1 LKYFYIDNMKFNY
14 NLEFN
19 AQNSKNSWK
28 HTVSLIEYCDTLGI
42 AIPHYCY
49 HKNLSIAGNCRMC
62 LIELK
67 KSPKPVVSCSMNAKS
82 SLAANTEIYTNSPLV
97 KKARENVMEFLL
109 LNHPLDC
116 PICDQGGE
124 CDLQD
129 QSLFFGI
136 TKKRFFSFKRVV
148 TDKNLGTIV
157 KTVMTRCIHCTRC
170 VRFATEIAGVEDLG
184 VFGRGENSEIG
195 TYVEKAFQ
203 SELSGN
209 VIDICP
215 VGALTSKPYPFVGR
229 SWELKKV
236 SSIDPSDGFGSNI
249 QVYLKNNKII
259 KILPGHNNIQWISD
273 KTRFIFDGMF
283 STNRNLNKF
292 LITNNKKIDLSWK
305 TIFQK
310 IVTLVYLQD
319 HLSRH
324 LLKINPF
331 VLLLEDTLSIET
343 LTILLIIQKK
353 YSFFLLRKVNNTKIS
368 NDFEESLQLNNLNF
382 SDSNSCLIVG
392 TNPRF
397 ESPYLNLK
405 LKKRFMKGNFKVFSI
420 GSKTDLTFPT
430 ISLGSNL
437 KKLKTI
443 VEGNSSICTNL
454 KSSKNLLTI
463 TSTETLKREDSF
475 SFPQLFDVFT
485 NLASKAKGS
494 FNLLNTSI
502 NENGVNILNS
512 FNILK
517 KNELNKTTGLFF
529 INSNSKSIT
538 LFDNL
543 IELQLLNYFNSV
555 KPNTLLIE
563 QNSECFLL
571 KSANR
576 LNILNYMYL
585 PNNVFFESFGSYIN
599 TTGEFK
605 KTSKIVSSMQNTKD
619 DWQILRKMFGSLSKI
634 NFISNPKTNSLIS
647 YSCNNLFNFKNFTNF
662 LFLTTKSLSKNSAY
676 LKSENQNFKLKK
688 KLKKI
693 KLINTQFKKWI
704 EDFYI
709 GGLDNYSR
717 NSKTMTSCSLIL
729 RKSSITF

>member
-1 LKYFYIDNMKFNY
+1 MKFNY
-14 NLEFN
+14 TLEFN
-19 AQNSKNSWK
+19 TQNSKNEWK

-42 AIPHYCY
+42 TIPHYCY

-136 TKKRFFSFKRVV
+136 TKKRFFSFKRIV

-195 TYVEKAFQ
+195 TYVEKTFQ

-209 VIDICP
+209 VVDICP

-229 SWELKKV
+229 SWELKKI
-236 SSIDPSDGFGSNI
+236 SSIDPSDSFGTNI

-259 KILPGHNNIQWISD
+259 KILPGHNDIQWISD
-273 KTRFIFDGMF
+273 KTRFLFDGMF
-283 STNRNLNKF
+283 STNRSLNKF
-292 LITNNKKIDLSWK
+292 LLNKNEKLELSWK
-305 TIFQK
+305 DTFKK
-310 IVTLVYLQD
+310 IIALIYLQD

-324 LLKINPF
+324 LLQINPF
-331 VLLLEDTLSIET
+331 IILLEETLSIET
-343 LTILLIIQKK
+343 LSILLIIQKK
-353 YSFFLLRKVNNTKIS
+353 YPFFLLRKGNETKIS

-382 SDSNSCLIVG
+382 ENSDTCLLIG
-392 TNPRF
+392 TNPRY

-405 LKKRFMKGNFKVFSI
+405 LKKRFMKGNFKIYSI
-420 GSKTDLTFPT
+420 NSKTDLTFPT
-430 ISLGSNL
+430 ISLGSNI
-437 KKLKTI
+437 KKFKDI
-443 VEGNSSICTNL
+443 IEGNSSICTNF
-454 KSSKNLLTI
+454 KNSKNLLAI
-463 TSTETLKREDSF
+463 ANTELFNRNDSF
-475 SFPQLFDVFT
+475 GVLQLFNVFT
-485 NLASKAKGS
+485 KLNSKKHAS
-494 FNLLNTSI
+494 FNLLNSSL
-502 NENGVNILNS
+502 NQNGVNALNS
-512 FNILK
+512 FKLLK
-517 KNELNKTTGLFF
+517 KNELKKSAGLFF
-529 INSNSKSIT
+529 INSSSKTMSPFNDI
-538 LFDNL
+538 
-543 IELQLLNYFNSV
+543 IELQLLNYCELINE
-555 KPNTLLIE
+555 NTFILE
-563 QNSECFLL
+563 QNTKCIAL
-571 KSANR
+571 KSANH

-585 PNNVFFESFGSYIN
+585 PNNAFFENFGRYIN
-599 TTGEFK
+599 TAGEIK

-619 DWQILRKMFGSLSKI
+619 DWQILRKILGSLSKI
-634 NFISNPKTNSLIS
+634 NYISNPKINNLIHF
-647 YSCNNLFNFKNFTNF
+647 SCNNLFDFKNFTNF
-662 LFLTTKSLSKNSAY
+662 LFLTTKSLSKNSNY
-676 LKSENQNFKLKK
+676 LKSKNQKFKLKIS
-688 KLKKI
+688 LKKI
-693 KLINTQFKKWI
+693 KLTNTQIKKWI

-709 GGLDNYSR
+709 GGFDNYSKS
-717 NSKTMTSCSLIL
+717 SKTMNSCSIVL
-729 RKSSITF
+729 RKNSITF

>member
-1 LKYFYIDNMKFNY
+1 MKFNY

-19 AQNSKNSWK
+19 TQNSKNDWK

-42 AIPHYCY
+42 TIPHYCY

-97 KKARENVMEFLL
+97 KKSRENVMEFLL

-136 TKKRFFSFKRVV
+136 SKKRFFSFKRIV

-170 VRFATEIAGVEDLG
+170 VRFSTEIAGVESLG

-215 VGALTSKPYPFVGR
+215 VGALTSKPYPFAGR

-236 SSIDPSDGFGSNI
+236 ASIDPSDGFGVNI
-249 QVYLKNNKII
+249 QVYLKNNKVI
-259 KILPGHNNIQWISD
+259 KVLPGYNDIQWISD
-273 KTRFIFDGMF
+273 KTRFLFDGMF
-283 STNRNLNKF
+283 STGRDVNKF
-292 LITNNKKIDLSWK
+292 LLTKNKKTDLSWK
-305 TIFQK
+305 DTFKK

-324 LLKINPF
+324 LLKINPIIIM
-331 VLLLEDTLSIET
+331 LEETLSIET
-343 LTILLIIQKK
+343 LSILLIIQKK
-353 YSFFLLRKVNNTKIS
+353 YPFILLRKANETKIS
-368 NDFEESLQLNNLNF
+368 NDFEEDLQLNNLNF
-382 SDSNSCLIVG
+382 ENSDTCLLIG
-392 TNPRF
+392 INPRY

-405 LKKRFMKGNFKVFSI
+405 LKKRFLNGNFQVFSI
-420 GSKTDLTFPT
+420 NSKTDLTFPT
-430 ISLGSNL
+430 VCLGSSL
-437 KKLKTI
+437 KKFKSI
-443 VEGNSSICTNL
+443 VEGNSSVCTTFKNT
-454 KSSKNLLTI
+454 KNLLTI
-463 TSTETLKREDSF
+463 TNTELFRRKDAYGIS
-475 SFPQLFDVFT
+475 QLFNT
-485 NLASKAKGS
+485 IIESSARTKKS

-512 FNILK
+512 FKNIK
-517 KNELNKTTGLFF
+517 KNELNKIAGLFF
-529 INSNSKSIT
+529 INNNSKTISM
-538 LFDNL
+538 FNKM
-543 IELQLLNYFNSV
+543 IELQLLNYFNV
-555 KPNTLLIE
+555 IKTNTFIIE
-563 QNSECFLL
+563 QNNKCITSQEIE
-571 KSANR
+571 KIKIS
-576 LNILNYMYL
+576 NYLYL
-585 PNNVFFESFGSYIN
+585 PNNTFFESSGSYIN
-599 TTGEFK
+599 TKGEIK
-605 KTSKIVSSMQNTKD
+605 TTSKIVSSMQNTKD
-619 DWQILRKMFGSLSKI
+619 NWQILRKIFGSFSKI
-634 NFISNPKTNSLIS
+634 NYLSNNKYNTSIN
-647 YSCNNLFNFKNFTNF
+647 YSCNSLFNFKNFINF
-662 LFLTTKSLSKNSAY
+662 ISLTTKSLSKNSAF
-676 LKSENQNFKLKK
+676 LKNENQKFKLKRN
-688 KLKKI
+688 LKKAKFVNSQI
-693 KLINTQFKKWI
+693 QKWI

-709 GGLDNYSR
+709 GGFDNYSR
-717 NSKTMTSCSLIL
+717 NSKTMASCSIAL
-729 RKSSITF
+729 RNDTTTF